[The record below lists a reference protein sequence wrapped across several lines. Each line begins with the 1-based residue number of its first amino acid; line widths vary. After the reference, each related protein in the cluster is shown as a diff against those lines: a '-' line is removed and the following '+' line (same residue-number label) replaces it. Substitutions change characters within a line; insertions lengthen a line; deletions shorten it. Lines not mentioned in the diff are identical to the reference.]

1 MGSESLP
8 FTVVLVLVAAAAGWG
23 AYRLGDLALG
33 AGAGVVALYALHL
46 LSLRRLRG
54 RCRNRRILDRL
65 SAELE
70 GTVSSET
77 IVIRRFTL
85 AAVALIEGVMDVE
98 EVMQTLAAS
107 SRRPGEGFGTCA
119 LEKGYLSAG
128 EMKALTE
135 TRRDARFLTDQVRL
149 ARRKL
154 LQFRQ
159 DADGGAA

>member
-1 MGSESLP
+1 MASESLS
-8 FTVVLVLVAAAAGWG
+8 FTVVLALVAAAAGWG
-23 AYRLGDLALG
+23 AYELGDLALG
-33 AGAGVVALYALHL
+33 AAAGVVAVYALHL

-54 RCRNRRILDRL
+54 RCRNQRVLDRL

-77 IVIRRFTL
+77 VVVRRFTL

-98 EVMQTLAAS
+98 EVMRTLAAA
-107 SRRPGEGFGTCA
+107 SRRPGAGFGACA

-128 EMKALTE
+128 EVKSLTE

-154 LQFRQ
+154 LQFRR
-159 DADGGAA
+159 DSEGGAE